1 MDCWPSRG
9 PLFSLRP
16 TTMEAGR
23 RTLWKSSQSATSTS
37 DSTWRSQ
44 KVRNTWS
51 WIPGGSSWCARGPRC
66 STGPSCKSMSSGL
79 TTAPSLIYPW
89 RSWQLVTWRWEKIP
103 WVFLRS
109 PPTSS
114 TGNHVGFW
122 RRQRMGSFDATAQLA
137 TREKFANMSLPSTTS
152 TAGLRFSHM
161 VQPFPWNYSKYLSIF
176 CKSLIIFK
184 HPSKLSKIVKLSK
197 LSKINKIVKNC
208 QKFSNCQKLSN
219 FQKLS
224 KL

>member
-1 MDCWPSRG
+1 
-9 PLFSLRP
+9 
-16 TTMEAGR
+16 
-23 RTLWKSSQSATSTS
+23 
-37 DSTWRSQ
+37 
-44 KVRNTWS
+44 
-51 WIPGGSSWCARGPRC
+51 
-66 STGPSCKSMSSGL
+66 MSSGL

-89 RSWQLVTWRWEKIP
+89 RSWQLVAWRWEKIP
-103 WVFLRS
+103 WVFLTS
-109 PPTSS
+109 PATSS

-208 QKFSNCQKLSN
+208 QKFSNIVKNCQTLSKIVRIVKDCQNCQKIVKIVKSCQN
-219 FQKLS
+219 CQKIAKIVKNWKNCQQLS
-224 KL
+224 KC